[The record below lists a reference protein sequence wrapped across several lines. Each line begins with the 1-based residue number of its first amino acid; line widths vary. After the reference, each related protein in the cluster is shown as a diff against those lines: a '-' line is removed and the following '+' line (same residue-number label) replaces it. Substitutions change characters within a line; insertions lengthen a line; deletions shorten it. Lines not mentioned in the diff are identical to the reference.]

1 MYSWIIENKELL
13 KIFYGLIIALI
24 CFVIVL
30 KTNKLFRLSL
40 HKGIRYFRNAFFFYG
55 IAFIIRYLFGAFFLD
70 NPNYYFVINILFEY
84 FLVMGGFFLLYSLL
98 WKRFESSKTN
108 YNSSLFNTKIFLFY
122 FMSFIIV
129 FLDYIW
135 QTYYFMFSSQII
147 IFVLASVISYI
158 NYKKNGRQHKFLK
171 LYFIAMILSLI
182 TWVLNFLVASFLDW
196 NKGVLTNVYLINIV
210 IFLLFL
216 YGVIKVTG
224 GK

>member
-1 MYSWIIENKELL
+1 
-13 KIFYGLIIALI
+13 
-24 CFVIVL
+24 
-30 KTNKLFRLSL
+30 
-40 HKGIRYFRNAFFFYG
+40 
-55 IAFIIRYLFGAFFLD
+55 
-70 NPNYYFVINILFEY
+70 
-84 FLVMGGFFLLYSLL
+84 
-98 WKRFESSKTN
+98 
-108 YNSSLFNTKIFLFY
+108 
-122 FMSFIIV
+122 
-129 FLDYIW
+129 
-135 QTYYFMFSSQII
+135 MFSSQII